1 MTDEEN
7 PKMEEVP
14 VEEQPEE
21 QANTTATDDKALDG
35 NTTIAINGVGVTM
48 DGTQLPLVIV
58 LISSIILLIATTSD
72 ATAQTTAYE
81 NYVISVSC
89 ISLILS
95 FICLVVHKFGGD
107 LYNKIGKYLCMTNFL
122 WIFIGACFLTF
133 RGPFQTTSN
142 GFFAAWA
149 AVYGC
154 AMSMGMDTSA
164 FKSNIRGLGAIMGH
178 LAASI
183 VVLVAC
189 ISPVESLLKG
199 SKMRNNAIYALSL
212 ACLST
217 LIMLVL
223 MSMDRKGKQI
233 GGMANLGLMSVI
245 ALCWLV
251 AACLV
256 TFVGPFQTTGN
267 GYFASWA
274 ACITA
279 GHAAF
284 AAYKAK

>member
-95 FICLVVHKFGGD
+95 LICLVVHKFGGD

-133 RGPFQTTSN
+133 RGPFQTVSLLP
-142 GFFAAWA
+142 F
-149 AVYGC
+149 V
-154 AMSMGMDTSA
+154 
-164 FKSNIRGLGAIMGH
+164 
-178 LAASI
+178 
-183 VVLVAC
+183 C
-189 ISPVESLLKG
+189 ISNVDDFEFSCHALTRFWLLYFIYFSSYQITNRPAMG
-199 SKMRNNAIYALSL
+199 SSPLGQPSTGVP
-212 ACLST
+212 CL
-217 LIMLVL
+217 
-223 MSMDRKGKQI
+223 
-233 GGMANLGLMSVI
+233 
-245 ALCWLV
+245 
-251 AACLV
+251 
-256 TFVGPFQTTGN
+256 
-267 GYFASWA
+267 WA
-274 ACITA
+274 WIPAHSNPTSGA
-279 GHAAF
+279 
-284 AAYKAK
+284 